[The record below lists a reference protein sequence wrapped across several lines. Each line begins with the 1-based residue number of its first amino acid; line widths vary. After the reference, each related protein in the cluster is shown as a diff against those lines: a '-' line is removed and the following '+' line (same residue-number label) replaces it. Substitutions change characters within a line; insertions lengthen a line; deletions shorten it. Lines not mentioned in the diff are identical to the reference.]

1 VSRETQN
8 LILVF
13 LGIAVLKT
21 TLDGTYVRYVK
32 PGLGP
37 YLIVSA
43 VVVLLLAAAA
53 IVSDIRAGGV
63 HEHDDGHAHSHRMPW
78 LLLAPA
84 LVVLFLA
91 PPALGPGSF
100 VQRQAEPPI
109 TVAGGRAF
117 PPLPADGTPELTMID
132 VLQRARSDTAGTLDD
147 REIAVRGYAMPREDG
162 GVDLAR
168 ILIICCAADARTTRL
183 HLVGPGTESMRSA
196 GADQWWIVTGVVVS
210 GSATEDDRWTPD
222 LRVTAVTPTEAPSN
236 TYSY

>member
-1 VSRETQN
+1 MSRETQN
-8 LILVF
+8 LILAF

-21 TLDGTYVRYVK
+21 TLDGTFVRYVK

-43 VVVLLLAAAA
+43 VIVLALAAIA
-53 IVSDIRAGGV
+53 IVSDIRAGGT

-84 LVVLFLA
+84 LVVLFLT

-100 VQRQAEPPI
+100 VQRQAEPPSSA
-109 TVAGGRAF
+109 AGGRAF
-117 PPLPADGTPELTMID
+117 PPLPAEGTPELTMID

-147 REIAVRGYAMPREDG
+147 REIAVRGYAMPRADG

-183 HLVGPGTESMRSA
+183 HLVGPNTQPMRGA
-196 GADQWWIVTGVVVS
+196 NADQWWIVRGVVVP
-210 GSATEDDRWTPD
+210 GTATEDDRWTPD
-222 LRVTAVTPTEAPSN
+222 FRVTAVEPTAAPSN